1 MRLYESVFIA
11 RQDITTAQ
19 VETMADEFAE
29 TITST
34 GGSIKKR
41 EYWGLRALAYRIKK
55 NRKGHYIMFNI
66 ETGPEALREYERIMG
81 LNEDVLRFLNI
92 RIEEVTEGSSIM
104 MQAKTERPQRSG
116 REYREDYDGGDRS
129 ANIETNSDNNVDEKS
144 KD

>member
-1 MRLYESVFIA
+1 MRFYESVFIA

-29 TITST
+29 IITSA

-55 NRKGHYIMFNI
+55 NRKGHYIMFNM
-66 ETGPEALREYERIMG
+66 ETGPEALSEYERILG

-92 RIEEVTEGSSIM
+92 RIDEVQEGPSIM
-104 MQAKTERPQRSG
+104 MQAKTERPQRGG
-116 REYREDYDGGDRS
+116 RDGHDDHDGADRS
-129 ANIETNSDNNVDEKS
+129 ANIETDADNTIDEKS
-144 KD
+144 EG